1 MRTLTVS
8 FVLALLSTIIV
19 SIGSDAWA
27 IDDDRMLIINGL
39 AETLSLVDRA
49 GDSTV
54 LTVQTLGL
62 SPNEMEIATGALL
75 LTNSVSDDL
84 WVLDSESYQVL
95 RTIDF
100 PEGENPY
107 DVAVIDDTMCV
118 VSLTLANDIMYVNY
132 ESGDTLQ
139 RVDVG
144 TSPQGCCVQN
154 SRLWVANTGFDYGTF
169 LYGQGTV
176 SVFNAATGI
185 PIATVDVGTNPQ
197 VIAEA
202 ADGTIHVL
210 CTGNY
215 FDRFGIVYI
224 IDPGSLSLVDSL
236 TLGGSPGDLV
246 FTPDGIGYV
255 AAGGWID
262 SGFVYRYDAVART
275 VLNGD
280 ANPWKTAQGVIG
292 VSPRLEGG
300 VFAYCFGADSVI
312 GHGRDGT
319 IEETY
324 QLGDGPQPGVHIS
337 NRRPGDFD
345 NDGVIDA
352 IDLNQLISFLFFNGP
367 AGPRP
372 NAADLNHDCIF
383 DAVDLNLQIITT
395 FFNATNVYWGCGE

>member
-1 MRTLTVS
+1 MRTLTVFS
-8 FVLALLSTIIV
+8 VLALLSMIV
-19 SIGSDAWA
+19 GPDAWGN
-27 IDDDRMLIINGL
+27 DDDRMLVVNGL

-54 LTVQTLGL
+54 VTVQTLGL

-84 WVLDSESYQVL
+84 WVLDSETYQVL

-100 PEGENPY
+100 PEGHNPY

-118 VSLTLANDIMYVNY
+118 VSLTLANDIMFVNFI
-132 ESGDTLQ
+132 SGDTLQ
-139 RVDVG
+139 RADVG
-144 TSPQGCCVQN
+144 TSPQGFCVQG
-154 SRLWVANTGFDYGTF
+154 SQLWVANTGFDYDTF

-176 SVFNAATGI
+176 SVFNALTGA
-185 PIATVDVGTNPQ
+185 PITTLNVGTNPQ

-202 ADGTIHVL
+202 TDGTIHVL

-215 FDRFGIVYI
+215 FDQFGIVYI
-224 IDPGSLSLVDSL
+224 IDPGSLAVVDSL
-236 TLGGSPGDLV
+236 ALGGSPGDVVLA
-246 FTPDGIGYV
+246 PDGIGYV
-255 AAGGWID
+255 AAGGWVD
-262 SGFVYRYDAVART
+262 SGFVYRYDAVSRT
-275 VLNGD
+275 VLNGE
-280 ANPWKTAQGVIG
+280 ANPWKAAQGVIG

-300 VFAYCFGADSVI
+300 VFAYCFSADSVI
-312 GHGRDGT
+312 GLDWDGH
-319 IEETY
+319 IAETY

-337 NRRPGDFD
+337 NRRPGDLD
-345 NDGVIDA
+345 DDGVIDA
-352 IDLNQLISFLFFNGP
+352 VDLNLMIALLFFNGP

-372 NAADLNHDCIF
+372 NAADLNHDCFF